1 MEYFRK
7 KAQQSREAIATDTT
21 IQRTVRY
28 GGKAIRAAPSVAGQY
43 LLQKAPIIQWLPR
56 YNPRWLL
63 NDTLAGITVGV
74 LLIPQSLAYAKIA
87 TIPGQYG
94 LMSSWLPNFLYLV
107 MGTSKG
113 TLLLLFAISC
123 TDRYSRPIYRPH
135 VAHGSLNSRD
145 H

>member
-1 MEYFRK
+1 MEYLKK
-7 KAQQSREAIATDTT
+7 KAQRSREAIVTDTT
-21 IQRTVRY
+21 LQRTIRY
-28 GGKAIRAAPSVAGQY
+28 GSKAVRAAPSVAGQY
-43 LLQKAPIIQWLPR
+43 LLQKAPIIQWLPK

-94 LMSSWLPNFLYLV
+94 LMSSWLPNFLYLI

-113 TLLLLFAISC
+113 KSTPLVSSNELTIIQIYLLVLPRSW
-123 TDRYSRPIYRPH
+123 DS
-135 VAHGSLNSRD
+135 
-145 H
+145 